1 MMKAALDDEGLPW
14 MTKVL
19 IFGVFLGPCLVH
31 FWWLFGAFFVIAL
44 GSARKGDDQV
54 RLDAGVHLHPT

>member
-14 MTKVL
+14 MMKAL
-19 IFGVFLGPCLVH
+19 IFGVFFGAFLVH
-31 FWWLFGAFFVIAL
+31 FFALVVIAL
-44 GSARKGDDQV
+44 GSARNYDDQV